1 MAVVG
6 MPGLDFKGA
15 SPNAHLLVGEMP
27 APRQLEARWWEGT
40 GLSLAIHAIVIGA
53 LIYGAM
59 HVRQVSSAVNQ
70 VHEKIDLIFL
80 DRPGPGGGGG
90 GRPKEPEPPR
100 KAEIVAAKPV
110 SVKPLPKPADIPT
123 PQITIPVQT
132 PQAVQTLPGSLAQID
147 TVGTSAG
154 GGGRGTGIGTG
165 SGSGVG
171 EGSGGGTGG
180 GVYQAGNG
188 ITSPVLVHE
197 VKPNY
202 TGDAMRAKL
211 QGIVEMEAVVLADG
225 SVDPKSL
232 RITRSLDSMFGL
244 DEEAKKAVR
253 QWRFRPGI
261 QTRTGQPVPVQ
272 VLVELTFTL
281 R

>member
-1 MAVVG
+1 MNRPLALAPLLQQLRIRSGSATIAVVG

-154 GGGRGTGIGTG
+154 GGG
-165 SGSGVG
+165 
-171 EGSGGGTGG
+171 
-180 GVYQAGNG
+180 
-188 ITSPVLVHE
+188 
-197 VKPNY
+197 
-202 TGDAMRAKL
+202 
-211 QGIVEMEAVVLADG
+211 
-225 SVDPKSL
+225 
-232 RITRSLDSMFGL
+232 
-244 DEEAKKAVR
+244 
-253 QWRFRPGI
+253 
-261 QTRTGQPVPVQ
+261 
-272 VLVELTFTL
+272 
-281 R
+281 